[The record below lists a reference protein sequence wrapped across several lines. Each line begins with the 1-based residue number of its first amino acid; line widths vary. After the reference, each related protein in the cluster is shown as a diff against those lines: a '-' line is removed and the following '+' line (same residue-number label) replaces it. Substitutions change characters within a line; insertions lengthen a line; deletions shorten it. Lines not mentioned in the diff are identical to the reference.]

1 MSDTVITKQ
10 LMERMRRYLDYLK
23 CLTPDGAVNITAEQ
37 IADAV
42 GVHAAVVRQDLS
54 IISNGELPDVGY
66 IIEYLIADLE
76 HHLGYDKNNSA
87 VLVGAGYMGHALMS
101 YDGFAQCGVEI
112 VVAFDIDSQLVGT
125 TFCNISILPVAKL
138 PDLCRRMQFH
148 IGIITVPAFA
158 AQEVCDVLVKNGVKS
173 IWNFAP
179 ITLKVPEDVM
189 VINENMAAS
198 LSLLSQHLA

>member
-1 MSDTVITKQ
+1 MSHTVITKH

-87 VLVGAGYMGHALMS
+87 VLVGAG
-101 YDGFAQCGVEI
+101 
-112 VVAFDIDSQLVGT
+112 
-125 TFCNISILPVAKL
+125 
-138 PDLCRRMQFH
+138 
-148 IGIITVPAFA
+148 
-158 AQEVCDVLVKNGVKS
+158 
-173 IWNFAP
+173 
-179 ITLKVPEDVM
+179 
-189 VINENMAAS
+189 
-198 LSLLSQHLA
+198 